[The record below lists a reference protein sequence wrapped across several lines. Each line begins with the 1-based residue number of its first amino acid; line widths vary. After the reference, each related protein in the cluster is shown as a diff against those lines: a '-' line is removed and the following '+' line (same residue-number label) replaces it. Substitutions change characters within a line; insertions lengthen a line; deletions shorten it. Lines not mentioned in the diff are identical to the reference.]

1 MAGREGRTSALGIPP
16 ERISQKTYTS
26 KRPQGSVRSSGVWP
40 VCTKAAIFVAAF
52 FYCPPAEKHVPIGPS
67 PVTLMN
73 RVNN

>member
-26 KRPQGSVRSSGVWP
+26 KKPQGERALLWGLSGVHKSSDL
-40 VCTKAAIFVAAF
+40 CRCF

-67 PVTLMN
+67 PVS
-73 RVNN
+73 

>member
-1 MAGREGRTSALGIPP
+1 MAGREGRTSALGISP

-26 KRPQGSVRSSGVWP
+26 KKPQGSVRFSGVCLM
-40 VCTKAAIFVAAF
+40 CTKAAIFVAAF

-67 PVTLMN
+67 PVSYKI